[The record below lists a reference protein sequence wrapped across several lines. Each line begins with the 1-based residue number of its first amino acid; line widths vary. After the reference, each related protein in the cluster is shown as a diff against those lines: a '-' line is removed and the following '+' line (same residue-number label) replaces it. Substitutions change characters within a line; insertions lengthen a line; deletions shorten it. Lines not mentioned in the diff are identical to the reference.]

1 MLMAFQKVS
10 QLLEH
15 ILKGEIKIKLDSSL
29 ISANPEE
36 IDCLKLKILSVLDHE
51 NKYNCKLLVRGT
63 KKEILTKR
71 LVSKLNSNDS
81 LYDGIFLVGEK
92 AKNYLHKCSEIN
104 HPIKIITDT
113 GNEVVSW
120 IFDTYSQIPP
130 GQETINTEYFKEK
143 KNKQKF
149 INKINNNQ
157 SFTDYYLYGIHT
169 WDSGNM
175 VNFVSA
181 TTEPEV
187 SFCCNNDLIII
198 FWLNQSY
205 SRFSMSKSQLEEQ
218 AGTIKKLKLPLLKDS
233 FYPGESEVSMKGFI
247 LPHYILG
254 VYDKS
259 ESYFVPNPQI
269 FMQKDDWKENG
280 FDVNQLNFEDFI
292 KNTQYKR
299 FLSLN
304 DGEFFKEKNVK

>member
-1 MLMAFQKVS
+1 MLKAFQKVS
-10 QLLEH
+10 HLLEY

-29 ISANPEE
+29 RSANPEE
-36 IDCLKLKILSVLDHE
+36 IDCLNLKILSILGHE
-51 NKYNCKLLVRGT
+51 NKGNCKLLVRGT

-92 AKNYLHKCSEIN
+92 AKNYLHKCSEIT

-120 IFDTYSQIPP
+120 IFDSYSQIPP

-149 INKINNNQ
+149 INKIKSNQ
-157 SFTDYYLYGIHT
+157 SLTDYYLYGIHT
-169 WDSGNM
+169 WDSGNL

-181 TTEPEV
+181 TTDPEV
-187 SFCCNNDLIII
+187 SFDCNNDLIII

-205 SRFSMSKSQLEEQ
+205 SRFSMSKSKLEEQ
-218 AGTIKKLKLPLLKDS
+218 ACTIKKLKLPLLNDS
-233 FYPGESEVSMKGFI
+233 FHPGESEVSMKGFI

-259 ESYFVPNPQI
+259 ESYFVPNPEI
-269 FMQKDDWKENG
+269 FKEKDDWKEDG
-280 FDVNQLNFEDFI
+280 FDINHLNFEAFI

-299 FLSLN
+299 FLSLIN
-304 DGEFFKEKNVK
+304 GATFIENK